1 MEQIERPTPLKELA
15 QRIECHNE
23 ALRRARGL
31 WNEAEQASRQ
41 IGHLVGL
48 AMAAGTSWAELGR
61 LLATAE
67 EAPVPPG
74 LRLQGAA
81 SGRPAPLAGE
91 NPLRQGAT
99 PSGRPA
105 PLAGENPLRQ
115 GATAPGTGPRAAEGE
130 LSQIPPQSERP
141 HQEERPQL
149 VL

>member
-1 MEQIERPTPLKELA
+1 MEQIERPSPLKELA

-74 LRLQGAA
+74 LGLQGAA
-81 SGRPAPLAGE
+81 SGRPAP
-91 NPLRQGAT
+91 R
-99 PSGRPA
+99 
-105 PLAGENPLRQ
+105 AGENPLRQ
-115 GATAPGTGPRAAEGE
+115 GATAPGAGPRAAEGE
-130 LSQIPPQSERP
+130 LSQIPPQNERP

>member
-1 MEQIERPTPLKELA
+1 MEQIEQPTPLKELA

-74 LRLQGAA
+74 LRLQGAP
-81 SGRPAPLAGE
+81 SGRPVPLAGE
-91 NPLRQGAT
+91 NPVRQGAT
-99 PSGRPA
+99 PP
-105 PLAGENPLRQ
+105 
-115 GATAPGTGPRAAEGE
+115 GAGPRAAEGE